1 MRWSFVALFFTL
13 FIVSFSFGYTTTHRP
28 TTRRA
33 TTPPSYHAPASSY
46 ASSYAGPSGAYA
58 SSYAGSSAHSDTSPY
73 SSHTSSSKNKDG
85 DTHYSYSYSSRSSNP
100 RGGYSS
106 YSSHHESSSYH
117 SYGRP
122 PPEALQMMRVPFR
135 NSLCTV
141 TANLLYANGYFV
153 REITLAEQQELADY
167 EANMDNY
174 NKLIADFFRET
185 YTSHGNFNWLL
196 GGRMSSR
203 VPHHTAPRRPSAPSF
218 CTGRDTVVHRFGG
231 CVVQNYRV
239 YIGSLYV
246 RQLNNEEMREL
257 DEFEYKMREY
267 HQGLID
273 GYRKASGLW
282 RLSEDYSI
290 PFHYRAWDATNG
302 TSSEDVEEV
311 TTTTFPPQI
320 TEIQQPVT
328 VATTVVLLAL
338 AGVVG
343 LTLLVLGCALSDFGS
358 WWPMF
363 VITFYILVPI
373 PLMIARHY
381 NEDMT
386 GTSACI
392 EFALFATTGIVIS
405 AFALPLVLAHVSVIN
420 AGACVFTLLANIV
433 LFGSIIGYFR
443 YFNEEELTEM
453 ALW

>member
-1 MRWSFVALFFTL
+1 MVGFRFVRILSLFL
-13 FIVSFSFGYTTTHRP
+13 LVLCVESDVQLSVND
-28 TTRRA
+28 
-33 TTPPSYHAPASSY
+33 AP
-46 ASSYAGPSGAYA
+46 
-58 SSYAGSSAHSDTSPY
+58 
-73 SSHTSSSKNKDG
+73 
-85 DTHYSYSYSSRSSNP
+85 THYRRHHSS
-100 RGGYSS
+100 
-106 YSSHHESSSYH
+106 
-117 SYGRP
+117 
-122 PPEALQMMRVPFR
+122 VPFR

-328 VATTVVLLAL
+328 VAT
-338 AGVVG
+338 
-343 LTLLVLGCALSDFGS
+343 S
-358 WWPMF
+358 
-363 VITFYILVPI
+363 
-373 PLMIARHY
+373 
-381 NEDMT
+381 
-386 GTSACI
+386 TSA
-392 EFALFATTGIVIS
+392 A
-405 AFALPLVLAHVSVIN
+405 PLRPKSLKPPVPPKICSRI
-420 AGACVFTLLANIV
+420 
-433 LFGSIIGYFR
+433 Y
-443 YFNEEELTEM
+443 
-453 ALW
+453 